1 MRLSRVKKLILAL
14 TATLALAPAAHA
26 SDSLEAIVSSYLEI
40 HAQLAADRI
49 DGIKAPAAAIA
60 KSAASMGDSG
70 KKIATAA
77 KAVEEAGDLEA
88 ARDAFAPL
96 SDAVIAAA
104 KAKGWEGLDDVKLA
118 YCPMVKA
125 SWLQKEAAVRN
136 PYYGSGMPTCGEIKD
151 PKRES
156 R

>member
-1 MRLSRVKKLILAL
+1 MILTRAQKLILAL
-14 TATLALAPAAHA
+14 AATLAIAPAAHA

-40 HAQLAADRI
+40 HAQLAADKI

-60 KSAASMGDSG
+60 KSAASMGEPG
-70 KKIATAA
+70 KKIAAAA
-77 KAVEEAGDLEA
+77 KAVEQAGDLKT

-96 SDAVIAAA
+96 SEAVIAVA
-104 KAKGWEGLDDVKLA
+104 KADGWQGLDDVKLA
-118 YCPMVKA
+118 YCPMVNA
-125 SWLQKEAAVRN
+125 SWLQKDVAVRN
-136 PYYGSGMPTCGEIKD
+136 PYYGSTMLTCGEFKD